1 MDIKELQKRI
11 LEEKKRSGT
20 VILAHTYQSPDI
32 IEIADEAGDSYAL
45 AQAAKKYENKR
56 VVVCGVRFM
65 AETVKILSPEKNV
78 VLPVSGATC
87 PMAEQISPERVAEFK
102 KENPEIAVVA
112 YVNTTAAL
120 KAECDV
126 CVTSSSAVKIVS
138 AMPENDILFIP
149 DKNLGSFV
157 AEKVPEKN
165 IILWDG
171 FCPVHNQVTAEEVKE
186 IREEHPEALL
196 AVHPECPKEVVKGAD
211 FIGATSGIIK
221 FALSADKPVI
231 IGTEGGVYDYLAP
244 RNPEKTF
251 YQLAPKKLICEDMKK
266 TSLEDVYKA
275 LTGEGGEEIVLP
287 EELRVRAKRCLENM
301 LEYGG

>member
-65 AETVKILSPEKNV
+65 AETVKILSPEKDV

-102 KENPEIAVVA
+102 KENPETAVVA

-138 AMPENDILFIP
+138 AMPEKDILFIP

-196 AVHPECPKEVVKGAD
+196 AVHPECPAEVVKGAD

-287 EELRVRAKRCLENM
+287 EELRVRAKKCLENM
-301 LEYGG
+301 LKYGG

>member
-65 AETVKILSPEKNV
+65 AETVKILSPQKDV

-87 PMAEQISPERVAEFK
+87 PMAEQISPERVAKFK
-102 KENPEIAVVA
+102 KENPETAVVA

-138 AMPENDILFIP
+138 AMPEKDILFIP

-157 AEKVPEKN
+157 AQKVPEKN

-186 IREEHPEALL
+186 IRSEHPEALL
-196 AVHPECPKEVVKGAD
+196 AVHPECPAEVIKGAD

-251 YQLAPKKLICEDMKK
+251 YQLAPKKLTCEDMKK

-275 LTGEGGEEIVLP
+275 LTGESGEEIVLP